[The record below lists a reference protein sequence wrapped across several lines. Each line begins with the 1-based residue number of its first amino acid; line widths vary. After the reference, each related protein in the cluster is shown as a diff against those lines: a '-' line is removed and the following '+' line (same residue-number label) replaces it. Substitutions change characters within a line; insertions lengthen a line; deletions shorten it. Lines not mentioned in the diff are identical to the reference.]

1 MKTTS
6 RSAHGCLSTTVK
18 RRLEQT
24 AARTIYG
31 LLLFYYVLSSSDTA
45 WNDKLRIYGA
55 VGYIFLP
62 YDLIPESIHIIGCTD
77 DFAAIFIGC
86 KAIRANITAAVASR
100 ARKYLRKRFGVRI
113 QKTGKTAAP
122 KTVTE
127 NTGTDLT

>member
-6 RSAHGCLSTTVK
+6 RSVYGCLSTTVK

-24 AARTIYG
+24 AARIIYG
-31 LLLFYYVLSSSDTA
+31 LLLFYYVLSSSDTP

-86 KAIRANITAAVASR
+86 KAIRANITALLRPAPANICKNDSGYEF
-100 ARKYLRKRFGVRI
+100 RKQAKPPHRKQLLKI
-113 QKTGKTAAP
+113 QVPT
-122 KTVTE
+122 
-127 NTGTDLT
+127 